1 MSTVM
6 VSILALYSYTQS
18 TNNYNVILI
27 GIPVAWAISDR
38 EDSDTIE
45 VLFTVVKNKC
55 PDAKVP
61 TLMTDDGIFV
71 CAATSNNLLLSMS
84 TDLAGVIG
92 CSRVYP
98 EVQHLLCIWHVDRYN
113 SYTSND
119 CIHCTHNRA
128 WQRKLHSLVTC
139 QQHRAEMYTCLR
151 MLMKEQCK
159 EKFMERQT
167 TFISYWQS
175 REPEFVAYYIQEY
188 SKRIGKWLR

>member
-71 CAATSNNLLLSMS
+71 CAATSNNLLLSMIYWLLPSLLSMS
-84 TDLAGVIG
+84 TDPQRCTELVYLSG
-92 CSRVYP
+92 CSWRSSASWSAKP
-98 EVQHLLCIWHVDRYN
+98 LLFHTGSQESLNLASWSATLRYAHDYMA
-113 SYTSND
+113 SPLLRY
-119 CIHCTHNRA
+119 
-128 WQRKLHSLVTC
+128 HSILS
-139 QQHRAEMYTCLR
+139 L
-151 MLMKEQCK
+151 L
-159 EKFMERQT
+159 
-167 TFISYWQS
+167 
-175 REPEFVAYYIQEY
+175 
-188 SKRIGKWLR
+188 L